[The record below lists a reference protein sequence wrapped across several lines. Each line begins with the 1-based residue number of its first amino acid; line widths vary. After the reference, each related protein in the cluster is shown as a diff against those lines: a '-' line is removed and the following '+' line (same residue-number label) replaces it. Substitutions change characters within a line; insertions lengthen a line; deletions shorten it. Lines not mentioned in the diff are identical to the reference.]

1 MEGEGVR
8 IAYAIAAALVLLG
21 LSAGSAAADTSC
33 RGGQDFAAWL
43 AAFRAEAAAHWDS
56 EQLRQSVIRDQDRRR
71 AVHAALRLGR
81 YQGWDFNPARD
92 ASQEY
97 TRSHMD
103 LTKFDIVSRYPRP
116 EAFNPRKK

>member
-1 MEGEGVR
+1 MLMIRRDRFKYISCSTDPEQLFDLHDDPNE
-8 IAYAIAAALVLLG
+8 
-21 LSAGSAAADTSC
+21 TSNLT
-33 RGGQDFAAWL
+33 DHPEL
-43 AAFRAEAAAHWDS
+43 ASFRAEAASYWDS
-56 EQLRQSVIRDQDRRR
+56 EQLRQAVIRDQDRRR

-103 LTKFDIVSRYPRP
+103 LTRFDIVSRYPRP
-116 EAFNPRKK
+116 EAFNPRRK